1 MSRCQSLLPC
11 SYDSA
16 LRQPAL
22 KIPALFDGLRLCYFL
37 VYLPC
42 HPAMFMETVILE
54 CLTYSHHFNR
64 FHYLITF
71 TIFLLLT
78 MISLQTS
85 YLPEFYDE
93 EYLGTY
99 PLTSQR

>member
-1 MSRCQSLLPC
+1 
-11 SYDSA
+11 
-16 LRQPAL
+16 
-22 KIPALFDGLRLCYFL
+22 
-37 VYLPC
+37 
-42 HPAMFMETVILE
+42 MFMETVILE
-54 CLTYSHHFNR
+54 CLTYSHQFTR

-78 MISLQTS
+78 MISSQTS